1 MTGCALPL
9 PCQRA
14 PVQRAPQGLCPPT
27 TEVLINLRRG
37 RMLDEGL
44 CGAGSPGAP
53 GHHGQGDDVMGG
65 EHEGGRAATVRPGPE
80 RGDGSPRL
88 RTRLG

>member
-1 MTGCALPL
+1 
-9 PCQRA
+9 
-14 PVQRAPQGLCPPT
+14 
-27 TEVLINLRRG
+27 
-37 RMLDEGL
+37 MLDEGL